1 MKIKI
6 MAIILALS
14 VGAMALAGCASVAS
28 DNSSDNG
35 TEAET
40 ETEAEASSDAS
51 DENGMVGDKASMFS
65 GGSEADKDDADID
78 AFNEINDADA
88 SGKLDN
94 SEDDGWQGSYK
105 KYLEENPRE
114 DDTYSYAFI
123 YVDDDDIPELVVDTG
138 VEASGCQIL
147 TYHDGMLDVL
157 QTSRLYFAYLEKKNI
172 LDNCDGHMGY
182 YYDLVYTIKNGKW
195 ELIFDGN
202 YSGFADEDEPAWDEE
217 NQRYH
222 VTDYEVNGKK
232 TDEAGYMDALNE
244 VYDWMEAMS
253 VQEYLLYDDVVSYL
267 DTGKLLYETHRYELC
282 VEDCTWEEAEK
293 KCEAKGGYLASLTCD
308 GEFAKV
314 EDMIREENMTNI
326 VFYVGARRNDNYGW
340 EWTEPNLTHRSCLGN
355 GFYKHWLENGP
366 SYTDVLADGTEIDE
380 EYVELLYRKSED
392 AFYLND
398 ITNDVPGI
406 YPSFKGRIGYI
417 CEYPE

>member
-1 MKIKI
+1 MKNKI
-6 MAIILALS
+6 MAIVLAVTVCSMSLIGC
-14 VGAMALAGCASVAS
+14 GAGSGDQS
-28 DNSSDNG
+28 GEDSQSS
-35 TEAET
+35 TE
-40 ETEAEASSDAS
+40 SIDDGS
-51 DENGMVGDKASMFS
+51 DEGEATGTKKSLFGDGSGTGRDDSGDKSQEIKDVETTGLFDS
-65 GGSEADKDDADID
+65 LSSE
-78 AFNEINDADA
+78 
-88 SGKLDN
+88 
-94 SEDDGWQGSYK
+94 GWQSTYK
-105 KYLEENPRE
+105 KYLEENPRV
-114 DDTYSYAFI
+114 DDSYSYAFI
-123 YVDDDDIPELVVDTG
+123 YVDEDDIPELVVDTG

-147 TYHDGMLDVL
+147 TYHDGTLDVL
-157 QTSRLYFAYLEKKNI
+157 QTSRLYFSYLEKKN
-172 LDNCDGHMGY
+172 LLNNCDGHMDY

-202 YSGFADEDEPAWDEE
+202 YSGLVDDGEPVWDEE
-217 NQRYH
+217 KQRFR

-244 VYDWMEAMS
+244 VYDWYEAMS
-253 VQEYLLYDDVVSYL
+253 VQEYFLYDDVVSCL

-314 EDMIREENMTNI
+314 EDMIRKEGMTNI
-326 VFYVGARRNDNYGW
+326 VFYVGARQNDDYGW
-340 EWTEPNLTHRSCLGN
+340 EWTEPNLMHRNCLGN

-406 YPSFKGRIGYI
+406 YPVFKGRIGYI
-417 CEYPE
+417 CEYSE